1 MKYRKGVI
9 SIIVAMLFMVAGG
22 VLQWEQWKKDK
33 IWDQKTIYRNSLGE
47 GESQEK
53 LTFVMSDTKER
64 YSYTLNLSERTLSK
78 EEETETLQRAKQEIQ
93 DTFPGANKSMMS
105 ISGDVVM
112 KQEYQNGMVFA
123 EWEISCP
130 ELIGGD
136 GRIVFSNLKAETQT
150 EEAVIHLICG
160 ETKEDFT
167 FSFCVKRPKES
178 KEESLCRQ
186 IKEYIE
192 TQKQWEETVILPEQ
206 IGTTAITWQKQR
218 EFKGVAVMCLGILAA
233 ITVYYALNEAELR
246 KQSLRRRKLL
256 LEYPELVN
264 QLALLLRAGMTI
276 QRAFRKI
283 NERPYGK
290 GKRISYIRLEI
301 EHMLFDIDH
310 GKSERNA
317 LLELSNRCEIWPYR
331 KLVTLLLSSQKYGN
345 QKLATLLEN
354 EADEMFLARKNE
366 AKKLGEEAGTK
377 LLFPMMILMLLV
389 MGMIMVP
396 AFMTMY

>member
-1 MKYRKGVI
+1 M
-9 SIIVAMLFMVAGG
+9 VAALFMAAGG
-22 VLQWEQWKKDK
+22 VLQWEQWKNENS
-33 IWDQKTIYRNSLGE
+33 WDQKTVYRNSFGE

-53 LTFVMSDTKER
+53 LTFVLPDTKER
-64 YSYTLNLSERTLSK
+64 YTYTLNLSERILSK
-78 EEETETLQRAKQEIQ
+78 EEEKETLQRAKQEIQ
-93 DTFPGANKSMMS
+93 DTFPGANKSMQS
-105 ISGDVVM
+105 ISEDVVM

-123 EWEISCP
+123 EWEMSCP

-136 GRIVFSNLKAETQT
+136 GRIVFSNLKTETQT
-150 EEAVIHLICG
+150 AEAVIHLTCG

-167 FSFCVKRPKES
+167 FSFRVKRPMES
-178 KEESLCRQ
+178 KEETLCRQ
-186 IKEYIE
+186 INEYIG
-192 TQKQWEETVILPEQ
+192 TQKQWEEAVMLPEQ

-233 ITVYYALNEAELR
+233 ITVYYALNEAEVR
-246 KQSLRRRKLL
+246 KQSMRRRKLL

-283 NERPYGK
+283 NERPYVK
-290 GKRISYIRLEI
+290 GKNISYIRLEI
-301 EHMLFDIDH
+301 EHMLMDIDN
-310 GKSERNA
+310 GKSERHA
-317 LLELSNRCEIWPYR
+317 FLELSNRCEIWPYR

-345 QKLATLLEN
+345 QKLATMLEK